1 MTGDFEATG
10 QASVHGYGKFHR
22 AIVVIAAHAD
32 ALLAVVEEILAA
44 GFTFSIGR
52 ERVNNLTRR
61 SLVDHDRFRILAKD
75 ALVRDVDF
83 GTESGPPRLKH
94 FLEFGVRDVDTGLT
108 ECVGI
113 TTCARPSYRGLSLV
127 LRRLIHIS
135 SQSRHFTRMVGFLQ
149 ALGLF
154 FIPTFAQLLYEK
166 ILLVDCART
175 RLVLRTTHGNLHCT
189 LKCRLFRSTYGL
201 PEPFASVTSSAN
213 R

>member
-75 ALVRDVDF
+75 ALVGDVDF
-83 GTESGPPRLKH
+83 STES
-94 FLEFGVRDVDTGLT
+94 
-108 ECVGI
+108 
-113 TTCARPSYRGLSLV
+113 
-127 LRRLIHIS
+127 
-135 SQSRHFTRMVGFLQ
+135 
-149 ALGLF
+149 
-154 FIPTFAQLLYEK
+154 
-166 ILLVDCART
+166 
-175 RLVLRTTHGNLHCT
+175 
-189 LKCRLFRSTYGL
+189 
-201 PEPFASVTSSAN
+201 
-213 R
+213 